1 MKNDTVAL
9 LIGFANHKRIIGR
22 DRRPENMIHKCDI
35 LKYKCTALGI
45 QNLPVGWLHRIR
57 MQLVSVLINN
67 TLGLELLI
75 ELPSDQ
81 HSSNLLGPSSD
92 RIQP

>member
-1 MKNDTVAL
+1 MKYVTVAL
-9 LIGFANHKRIIGR
+9 LIGFASHERIGT
-22 DRRPENMIHKCDI
+22 DRRPENMIHECDV
-35 LKYKCTALGI
+35 LKYMCAALGI

-57 MQLVSVLINN
+57 MQLMFVLIGN

-81 HSSNLLGPSSD
+81 HSPNLLGPSSD